1 MHQQEQARARL
12 FTRRAALVAGG
23 QALLLGAL
31 VGRMYYLQ
39 VVESEQYTLQAE
51 ENRVSLRLIAPLRGR
66 ILDRF
71 GTPLAVNVQT
81 YRVIVTPEQTDDLKG
96 TLKDLSRLIPLSDNE
111 IAAVLR
117 ESQRRRAFMP
127 LPVRENL
134 SWEQVAQIE
143 VNSPDLPG
151 VSIEVGQTRYYP
163 LGGATA
169 HILGYVAQVSESEQ
183 TGDPL
188 LELPGFTV
196 GKLGVEKQY
205 DLELRGRAGARQV
218 EVNAVGRVVR
228 ELARD
233 EGETGQD
240 LTVTLDSGLQQF
252 VEQRLASELS
262 ASAVVLDVHTGE
274 VLALGSTPTFDPN
287 AFNRSL
293 SAAQWRS
300 WMNDPL
306 RPLAN
311 KAIAGQYAPGST
323 FKIVVALAA
332 LKAGLQ
338 QTHQVFCPGHLSL
351 GTATFHCWKKEG
363 HGTLNMIDGIKNSC
377 DVYFYDV
384 AHRVGIDAIA
394 EMARKFGLGQAEGL
408 DMPGEK
414 NGLIPDRAWKL
425 ATTGEAWQQGE
436 TLVAGIGQGFVLAT
450 PLQLAVMVSR
460 LANGGIAV
468 VPHITRPAGAA
479 AAAADIANRRFAPM
493 GIPADMLKVV
503 AEGMNRVTN
512 DARGTAYR
520 DRITQVGMEMAGKT
534 GTSQVRRIT
543 MSERLVGVKKNEQ
556 LPWPQRDHA
565 LFVGF
570 APVSAPRYAVAIV
583 VEHGGAGSAIAG
595 PIARDILLETQT
607 RDPSRALQRVAGL

>member
-1 MHQQEQARARL
+1 MHPQEQARSRL

-71 GTPLAVNVQT
+71 GSPLAVNVQT
-81 YRVIVTPEQTDDLKG
+81 YRVIVTPEQADDLEA
-96 TLKDLSRLIPLSDNE
+96 TLKDLARMIPLSDNE

-163 LGGATA
+163 LGGSTA
-169 HILGYVAQVSESEQ
+169 HILGYVAQVSESEL

-188 LELPGFTV
+188 LELPGFAI

-205 DLELRGRAGARQV
+205 DLGLRGRAGARQV

-262 ASAVVLDVHTGE
+262 AAAVVLDVHTGE

-287 AFNRSL
+287 AFNRRL

-363 HGTLNMIDGIKNSC
+363 HGTLNMIEGIKNSC

-384 AHRVGIDAIA
+384 SRRTGIDAIA

-414 NGLIPDRAWKL
+414 SGLIPDRDWKL

-436 TLVAGIGQGFVLAT
+436 TLVAGIGQGFILAT

-468 VPHITRPAGAA
+468 VPHIIRPASAA
-479 AAAADIANRRFAPM
+479 AAAADIANRHFAPM

-512 DARGTAYR
+512 DPRGTAYR
-520 DRITQVGMEMAGKT
+520 DRITQAGMEMAGKT

-543 MSERLVGVKKNEQ
+543 MSERLTGVKKNEQ

-570 APVSAPRYAVAIV
+570 APVATPRYAVAVV
-583 VEHGGAGSAIAG
+583 VEHGGGGSAIAG

-607 RDPSRALQRVAGL
+607 RDPSRAQQRLAGL

>member
-71 GTPLAVNVQT
+71 GAPLAVNVQT
-81 YRVIVTPEQTDDLKG
+81 YRVIVTPEQTDDLKA
-96 TLKDLSRLIPLSDNE
+96 TLKDLAKMIPLSDNE
-111 IAAVLR
+111 IAAVVR
-117 ESQRRRAFMP
+117 ESLRRRAFMP

-134 SWEQVAQIE
+134 SWEEVAQIE

-163 LGGATA
+163 LGGSTA

-188 LELPGFTV
+188 LEMPGFTI

-205 DLELRGRAGARQV
+205 ELGLRGRAGARQV

-338 QTHQVFCPGHLSL
+338 QSHQVFCPGHLSL

-363 HGTLNMIDGIKNSC
+363 HGTLNMVDGIKNSC

-414 NGLIPDRAWKL
+414 NGLIPDRDWKK

-436 TLVAGIGQGFVLAT
+436 TLVAGIGQGFILAT

-460 LANGGIAV
+460 LANGGVAV
-468 VPHITRPAGAA
+468 VPHIIRPASAA
-479 AAAADIANRRFAPM
+479 AAAADIAKRRFAPM
-493 GIPADMLKVV
+493 GIAADMLKVV

-512 DARGTAYR
+512 DPRGTAYR

-570 APVSAPRYAVAIV
+570 APVATPRYAVAIV